1 MAPMTRKPRFLRSP
15 LLQPLVVGLWGWVLL
30 WSTLS
35 RRLDLL
41 LNAAFHPVV
50 GIAGV
55 VLLVLAVLQLRWA
68 IKQRD
73 VMASRGWLFSGLVA
87 VAILV
92 VPPAPS
98 FSDLAASRPDSL
110 PEAPQL
116 SFFLPPE
123 QRTLTEW
130 VRLLRS
136 QPDPELHAG
145 DPVRISG
152 FVLERP
158 GETPELARLTVRCCL
173 ADATPAGIPILWPE
187 DANPEADQWLE
198 IEGTLIVQERD
209 GVPVN
214 VVKPTSIAEIPRPER
229 PLEP

>member
-1 MAPMTRKPRFLRSP
+1 M
-15 LLQPLVVGLWGWVLL
+15 VGLWGWVLL

-35 RRLDLL
+35 GRLDLL

-68 IKQRD
+68 IKQRN

-116 SFFLPPE
+116 SFSC
-123 QRTLTEW
+123 
-130 VRLLRS
+130 RLNS
-136 QPDPELHAG
+136 
-145 DPVRISG
+145 
-152 FVLERP
+152 ER
-158 GETPELARLTVRCCL
+158 
-173 ADATPAGIPILWPE
+173 
-187 DANPEADQWLE
+187 
-198 IEGTLIVQERD
+198 
-209 GVPVN
+209 
-214 VVKPTSIAEIPRPER
+214 
-229 PLEP
+229 